1 MSRILNRPMFRG
13 GGKVSSYG
21 NGITTGL
28 AKGGSVNTPKRGIV
42 DGPGRYS
49 VSMSG
54 LEDYNR
60 IFNKGNTNRSPIN
73 ITKISEVGNTSGQNI
88 VNKAAK
94 KTDRMFNLGQKVRSA
109 GKYIKGMPK
118 GIMNSSLLRAA
129 GAPLSG
135 GFAGP
140 TATAGA
146 GIATLAAAAPV
157 AAVGGL
163 AYMNRPKTVEA
174 LQYMKQ
180 MNETGVFDETDPDG
194 FEEYSETFK
203 ELNETGTPLSESEVG
218 LFSSKKS
225 ISEDIMD
232 RDMAEFEEGM
242 APGAEREDGESALD
256 ALLRQGLERAEARDS
271 IENPDKKGEG
281 DVLDVKSQIA
291 RDKELFAELLGGD
304 KARGK
309 DVSDMLLR
317 FAGSG
322 GDTVGE
328 KFQQYLTNEAQ
339 AGPSRTEKINQAA
352 ASLAINDYV
361 AGKRSKES
369 MEMMIK
375 KGENQ
380 IDYSIAATT
389 KAKDLKGKPFST
401 ALAMEA
407 AARGKDSEINDNEI
421 IQSVIYQQSDGK
433 ETPRIVNDYTQEV
446 ADGNLDIDPNK
457 LSTGLNIVT
466 FLNNKLIIRKKSD
479 GSLEV
484 AEEYPIYR

>member
-21 NGITTGL
+21 KGIASGLTNGYASGGRIGL
-28 AKGGSVNTPKRGIV
+28 FEGGIPTSMMEELTGGSNQKFKTGQQIADQARLKSDRLF
-42 DGPGRYS
+42 RY
-49 VSMSG
+49 
-54 LEDYNR
+54 
-60 IFNKGNTNRSPIN
+60 GN
-73 ITKISEVGNTSGQNI
+73 
-88 VNKAAK
+88 
-94 KTDRMFNLGQKVRSA
+94 KVRNA
-109 GKYIKGMPK
+109 GKFIKKIPK
-118 GIMNSSLLRAA
+118 GIIAA
-129 GAPLSG
+129 GTSPV
-135 GFAGP
+135 
-140 TATAGA
+140 

-174 LQYMKQ
+174 LQYMKS
-180 MNETGVFDETDPDG
+180 MNQSGAFDETAMEG
-194 FEEYSETFK
+194 EYEDFTSTID
-203 ELNETGTPLSESEVG
+203 ELNKTGTPLSESEVG
-218 LFSSKKS
+218 LFSSEKS
-225 ISEDIMD
+225 IAEDIED
-232 RDMAEFEEGM
+232 RDTAEFEEGM
-242 APGAEREDGESALD
+242 APGAERKDGESALD
-256 ALLRQGLERAEARDS
+256 ALLRQGMERAEARDS
-271 IENPDKKGEG
+271 IENPNKKGEG
-281 DVLDVKSQIA
+281 DPLDVKSQIA

-304 KARGK
+304 EAKGK

-328 KFQQYLTNEAQ
+328 KFQQYIANEAQ
-339 AGPSRTEKINQAA
+339 AGPSRTEKLNQAA
-352 ASLAINDYV
+352 ASLAINDYI

-380 IDYSIAATT
+380 IDYSIAATA
-389 KAKDLKGKPFST
+389 KAKGLKGKPFST

-407 AARGKDSEINDNEI
+407 SERGKGAKVNDNVV

-433 ETPRIVNDYTQEV
+433 ETPRVVNDYTQEV

-457 LSTGLNIVT
+457 LTTGLNIVT
-466 FLNNKLIIRKKSD
+466 FLNNKLVIRKKSD

-484 AEEYPIYR
+484 ATEYPIYR

>member
-1 MSRILNRPMFRG
+1 MSKILNRPMFRG

-21 NGITTGL
+21 KGIASGLTNGYASGGRIGL
-28 AKGGSVNTPKRGIV
+28 FEGGIPTSMMEELTGGSNQKIKTGQQIADQARLKSDRLF
-42 DGPGRYS
+42 RY
-49 VSMSG
+49 
-54 LEDYNR
+54 
-60 IFNKGNTNRSPIN
+60 GN
-73 ITKISEVGNTSGQNI
+73 
-88 VNKAAK
+88 
-94 KTDRMFNLGQKVRSA
+94 KVRNA
-109 GKYIKGMPK
+109 GKFIKKIPK
-118 GIMNSSLLRAA
+118 GIIAA
-129 GAPLSG
+129 GTSP
-135 GFAGP
+135 
-140 TATAGA
+140 A
-146 GIATLAAAAPV
+146 GIATLAAATPV

-174 LQYMKQ
+174 LQYMKS
-180 MNETGVFDETDPDG
+180 MNQSGAFDETNPDG
-194 FEEYSETFK
+194 FDQYSEVFK

-218 LFSSKKS
+218 LFSSEKS
-225 ISEDIMD
+225 IAEDIED
-232 RDMAEFEEGM
+232 RDTAEFEEGM
-242 APGAEREDGESALD
+242 APGAERKDGESALD
-256 ALLRQGLERAEARDS
+256 ALLRQGMERAEARDS
-271 IENPDKKGEG
+271 IENPNKKGEG

-304 KARGK
+304 EAKGK

-328 KFQQYLTNEAQ
+328 KFQQYIANEAQ
-339 AGPSRTEKINQAA
+339 AGPSRTEKLNQAA
-352 ASLAINDYV
+352 ASLAINDYI

-380 IDYSIAATT
+380 IDYSIAATA
-389 KAKDLKGKPFST
+389 KAKGLKGKPFST

-407 AARGKDSEINDNEI
+407 SERGKGAKVNDNVV

-433 ETPRIVNDYTQEV
+433 ETPRVVNDYTQEV

-457 LSTGLNIVT
+457 LTTGLNIVT
-466 FLNNKLIIRKKSD
+466 FLNNKLVIRKKSD

-484 AEEYPIYR
+484 ATEYPIYR

>member
-1 MSRILNRPMFRG
+1 MSKILNRPMFRG

-21 NGITTGL
+21 KGIASGLTNGYASGGRIGL
-28 AKGGSVNTPKRGIV
+28 FEGGIPTSMMEELTGGSNQKFKTGQQIADQARLKSDRFF
-42 DGPGRYS
+42 RY
-49 VSMSG
+49 
-54 LEDYNR
+54 
-60 IFNKGNTNRSPIN
+60 GN
-73 ITKISEVGNTSGQNI
+73 
-88 VNKAAK
+88 
-94 KTDRMFNLGQKVRSA
+94 KVRNA
-109 GKYIKGMPK
+109 GKFIKKIPK
-118 GIMNSSLLRAA
+118 GIIAA
-129 GAPLSG
+129 GTSP
-135 GFAGP
+135 
-140 TATAGA
+140 A
-146 GIATLAAAAPV
+146 GIATLAAATPV

-174 LQYMKQ
+174 LQYMKS
-180 MNETGVFDETDPDG
+180 MNQSGAFDETDPDG
-194 FEEYSETFK
+194 FDQYSEVFK

-218 LFSSKKS
+218 LFSSEKS
-225 ISEDIMD
+225 IAEDIED

-242 APGAEREDGESALD
+242 APGAERKDGESALD
-256 ALLRQGLERAEARDS
+256 ALLRQGMERAEARDS
-271 IENPDKKGEG
+271 IENPNKKGEG

-304 KARGK
+304 EAKGK

-317 FAGSG
+317 FAGSS

-328 KFQQYLTNEAQ
+328 KFQQYISNEAQ
-339 AGPSRTEKINQAA
+339 AGPSRTEKLNQAA
-352 ASLAINDYV
+352 ASLAINDYI

-375 KGENQ
+375 KGKNQ
-380 IDYSIAATT
+380 IDYSIAATA
-389 KAKDLKGKPFST
+389 KAKGLKGKPFST

-407 AARGKDSEINDNEI
+407 SERGKGAKVNDNVV

-433 ETPRIVNDYTQEV
+433 ETPRVVNDYTQEV

-457 LSTGLNIVT
+457 LTTGLNIVT

-484 AEEYPIYR
+484 ATEYPIYR

>member
-1 MSRILNRPMFRG
+1 MSKILNRPMFRG

-21 NGITTGL
+21 KGIASGLTNGYASGGRIGL
-28 AKGGSVNTPKRGIV
+28 FEGGIPTSMMEELTGGSNQKFKTGQQIADQARLKSDRLF
-42 DGPGRYS
+42 RY
-49 VSMSG
+49 
-54 LEDYNR
+54 
-60 IFNKGNTNRSPIN
+60 GN
-73 ITKISEVGNTSGQNI
+73 
-88 VNKAAK
+88 
-94 KTDRMFNLGQKVRSA
+94 KVRNA
-109 GKYIKGMPK
+109 GKFIKKIPK
-118 GIMNSSLLRAA
+118 GIIAA
-129 GAPLSG
+129 GTSP
-135 GFAGP
+135 
-140 TATAGA
+140 A
-146 GIATLAAAAPV
+146 GIATLAAATPV

-174 LQYMKQ
+174 LQYMKS
-180 MNETGVFDETDPDG
+180 MNQSGAFDETDPDG
-194 FEEYSETFK
+194 FDQYSEVFK

-218 LFSSKKS
+218 LFSSEKS
-225 ISEDIMD
+225 IAEDIED

-242 APGAEREDGESALD
+242 APGAERKDGESALD
-256 ALLRQGLERAEARDS
+256 ALLRQGMERAEARDS
-271 IENPDKKGEG
+271 IENPNKKGEG

-304 KARGK
+304 EAKGK

-328 KFQQYLTNEAQ
+328 KFQQYISNEAQ
-339 AGPSRTEKINQAA
+339 AGPSRTEKLNQAA
-352 ASLAINDYV
+352 ASLAINDYI

-380 IDYSIAATT
+380 IDYSIAATA
-389 KAKDLKGKPFST
+389 KAKGLKGKPFST

-407 AARGKDSEINDNEI
+407 SERGKGAQVNDNVV

-433 ETPRIVNDYTQEV
+433 ETPRVVNDYTQEV

-457 LSTGLNIVT
+457 LTTGLNIVT

-484 AEEYPIYR
+484 ATEYPIYR

>member
-21 NGITTGL
+21 KGIASGLTNGYASGGRIGL
-28 AKGGSVNTPKRGIV
+28 FEGGIPTSMMEELTGGSNQKFKTGQQIADQARLKSDRLF
-42 DGPGRYS
+42 RY
-49 VSMSG
+49 
-54 LEDYNR
+54 
-60 IFNKGNTNRSPIN
+60 GN
-73 ITKISEVGNTSGQNI
+73 
-88 VNKAAK
+88 
-94 KTDRMFNLGQKVRSA
+94 KVRNA
-109 GKYIKGMPK
+109 GKFIKKIPK
-118 GIMNSSLLRAA
+118 GIIAA
-129 GAPLSG
+129 GTSPV
-135 GFAGP
+135 
-140 TATAGA
+140 

-174 LQYMKQ
+174 LQYMKS
-180 MNETGVFDETDPDG
+180 MNQSGAFDETAMEG
-194 FEEYSETFK
+194 EYEDFTSTID
-203 ELNETGTPLSESEVG
+203 ELNKTGTPLSESEVG
-218 LFSSKKS
+218 LFSSEKS
-225 ISEDIMD
+225 IAEDIED
-232 RDMAEFEEGM
+232 RDTAEFEEGM
-242 APGAEREDGESALD
+242 APGAERKDGESALD
-256 ALLRQGLERAEARDS
+256 ALLRQGMERAEARDS
-271 IENPDKKGEG
+271 IENPNKKGEG

-304 KARGK
+304 EAKGK

-328 KFQQYLTNEAQ
+328 KFQQYIANEAQ
-339 AGPSRTEKINQAA
+339 AGPSRTEKLNQAA
-352 ASLAINDYV
+352 ASLAINDYI

-380 IDYSIAATT
+380 IDYSIAATA
-389 KAKDLKGKPFST
+389 KAKGLKGKPFSE

-407 AARGKDSEINDNEI
+407 SERGKGAQVNDNVV

-433 ETPRIVNDYTQEV
+433 ETPRVVNDYTQEV

-457 LSTGLNIVT
+457 LTTGLNIVT

-484 AEEYPIYR
+484 ATEYPIYR

>member
-1 MSRILNRPMFRG
+1 MSKILNRPMFRG

-21 NGITTGL
+21 KGIASGLTNGYASGGRIGL
-28 AKGGSVNTPKRGIV
+28 FEGGIPTSMMEELTGGSNQKFKTGQQIADQARLKSDRLF
-42 DGPGRYS
+42 RY
-49 VSMSG
+49 
-54 LEDYNR
+54 
-60 IFNKGNTNRSPIN
+60 GN
-73 ITKISEVGNTSGQNI
+73 
-88 VNKAAK
+88 
-94 KTDRMFNLGQKVRSA
+94 KVRNA
-109 GKYIKGMPK
+109 GKFIKKIPK
-118 GIMNSSLLRAA
+118 GIIAA
-129 GAPLSG
+129 GTSPV
-135 GFAGP
+135 
-140 TATAGA
+140 
-146 GIATLAAAAPV
+146 GIATLAASAPV

-174 LQYMKQ
+174 LQYMKS
-180 MNETGVFDETDPDG
+180 MNQSGAFDETNPDG
-194 FEEYSETFK
+194 FDQYSEVFK

-218 LFSSKKS
+218 LFSSEKS
-225 ISEDIMD
+225 IAEDIED
-232 RDMAEFEEGM
+232 RDTAEFEEGM
-242 APGAEREDGESALD
+242 APGAERKDGESALD
-256 ALLRQGLERAEARDS
+256 ALLRQGMERAEARDS
-271 IENPDKKGEG
+271 IENPNKKGEG

-304 KARGK
+304 EAKGK

-328 KFQQYLTNEAQ
+328 KFQQYIANEAQ
-339 AGPSRTEKINQAA
+339 AGPSRTEKLNQAA
-352 ASLAINDYV
+352 ASLAINDYI

-380 IDYSIAATT
+380 IDYSIAATA
-389 KAKDLKGKPFST
+389 KAKGLKGKPFST

-407 AARGKDSEINDNEI
+407 SERGKGAKVNDNVV

-433 ETPRIVNDYTQEV
+433 ETPRVVNDYTQEV

-457 LSTGLNIVT
+457 LTTGLNIVT

-484 AEEYPIYR
+484 ATEYPIYR

>member
-1 MSRILNRPMFRG
+1 MSKILNRPMFRG

-21 NGITTGL
+21 KGIASGLTNGYASGGRIGL
-28 AKGGSVNTPKRGIV
+28 FEGGIPTSMMEELTGGSNQKIKTGQQIADQARLKSDRLF
-42 DGPGRYS
+42 RY
-49 VSMSG
+49 
-54 LEDYNR
+54 
-60 IFNKGNTNRSPIN
+60 GN
-73 ITKISEVGNTSGQNI
+73 
-88 VNKAAK
+88 
-94 KTDRMFNLGQKVRSA
+94 KVRNA
-109 GKYIKGMPK
+109 GKFIKKIPK
-118 GIMNSSLLRAA
+118 GIIAA
-129 GAPLSG
+129 GTSP
-135 GFAGP
+135 
-140 TATAGA
+140 A
-146 GIATLAAAAPV
+146 GIATLAAATPV

-174 LQYMKQ
+174 LQYMKS
-180 MNETGVFDETDPDG
+180 MNQSGAFDETNPDG
-194 FEEYSETFK
+194 FDQYSEVFK

-218 LFSSKKS
+218 LFSSEKS
-225 ISEDIMD
+225 IAEDIED
-232 RDMAEFEEGM
+232 RDTAEFEEGM
-242 APGAEREDGESALD
+242 APGAERKDGESALD
-256 ALLRQGLERAEARDS
+256 ALLRQGMERAEARDS
-271 IENPDKKGEG
+271 IENPNKKGEG
-281 DVLDVKSQIA
+281 DPLDVKSQIA

-304 KARGK
+304 EAKGK

-328 KFQQYLTNEAQ
+328 KFQQYIANEAQ
-339 AGPSRTEKINQAA
+339 AGPSRTEKLNQAA
-352 ASLAINDYV
+352 ASLAINDYI

-380 IDYSIAATT
+380 IDYSIAATA
-389 KAKDLKGKPFST
+389 KAKGLKGKPFST

-407 AARGKDSEINDNEI
+407 SERGKGAKVNDNVV

-433 ETPRIVNDYTQEV
+433 ETPRVVNDYTQEV

-457 LSTGLNIVT
+457 LTTGLNIVT

-484 AEEYPIYR
+484 ATEYPIYR

>member
-21 NGITTGL
+21 KGIASGLTNGYASGGRIGL
-28 AKGGSVNTPKRGIV
+28 FEGGIPTSMMEELTGGSNQKFKTGQQIADQARLKSDRLF
-42 DGPGRYS
+42 RY
-49 VSMSG
+49 
-54 LEDYNR
+54 
-60 IFNKGNTNRSPIN
+60 GN
-73 ITKISEVGNTSGQNI
+73 
-88 VNKAAK
+88 
-94 KTDRMFNLGQKVRSA
+94 KVRNA
-109 GKYIKGMPK
+109 GKFIKKIPK
-118 GIMNSSLLRAA
+118 GIIAA
-129 GAPLSG
+129 GTSPV
-135 GFAGP
+135 
-140 TATAGA
+140 

-174 LQYMKQ
+174 LQYMKS
-180 MNETGVFDETDPDG
+180 MNQSGAFDETNPDG
-194 FEEYSETFK
+194 FDQYSEVFK

-218 LFSSKKS
+218 LFSSEKS
-225 ISEDIMD
+225 IAEDIED
-232 RDMAEFEEGM
+232 RDTAEFEEGM
-242 APGAEREDGESALD
+242 APGAERKDGESALD
-256 ALLRQGLERAEARDS
+256 ALLRQGMERAEARDS
-271 IENPDKKGEG
+271 IENPNKKGEG

-304 KARGK
+304 EAKGK

-317 FAGSG
+317 FAGSS

-328 KFQQYLTNEAQ
+328 KFQQYISNEAQ
-339 AGPSRTEKINQAA
+339 AGPSRTEKLNQAA
-352 ASLAINDYV
+352 ASLAINDYI

-380 IDYSIAATT
+380 IDYSIAATA
-389 KAKDLKGKPFST
+389 KAKGLKGKPFST

-407 AARGKDSEINDNEI
+407 SERGKGAKVNDNVV

-433 ETPRIVNDYTQEV
+433 ETPRVVNDYTQEV

-457 LSTGLNIVT
+457 LTTGLNIVT

-484 AEEYPIYR
+484 ATEYPIYR

>member
-1 MSRILNRPMFRG
+1 MSKILNRPMFRG

-21 NGITTGL
+21 KGIASGLTNGYASGGRIGL
-28 AKGGSVNTPKRGIV
+28 FEGGIPTSMMGELTGGSNQKFKTGQQIADQARLKSDRLF
-42 DGPGRYS
+42 RY
-49 VSMSG
+49 
-54 LEDYNR
+54 
-60 IFNKGNTNRSPIN
+60 GN
-73 ITKISEVGNTSGQNI
+73 
-88 VNKAAK
+88 
-94 KTDRMFNLGQKVRSA
+94 KVRNA
-109 GKYIKGMPK
+109 GKFIKKIPK
-118 GIMNSSLLRAA
+118 GIIAA
-129 GAPLSG
+129 GTSP
-135 GFAGP
+135 
-140 TATAGA
+140 A
-146 GIATLAAAAPV
+146 GIATLAAATPV

-174 LQYMKQ
+174 LQYMKS
-180 MNETGVFDETDPDG
+180 MNQSGAFDETNPDG
-194 FEEYSETFK
+194 FDQYSEVFK

-218 LFSSKKS
+218 LFSSEKS
-225 ISEDIMD
+225 IAEDIED

-242 APGAEREDGESALD
+242 APGAERKDGESALD
-256 ALLRQGLERAEARDS
+256 ALLRQGMERAEARDS
-271 IENPDKKGEG
+271 IENPNKKGEG

-304 KARGK
+304 EAKGK

-317 FAGSG
+317 FAGSS

-328 KFQQYLTNEAQ
+328 KFQQYISNEAQ
-339 AGPSRTEKINQAA
+339 AGPSRTEKLNQAA
-352 ASLAINDYV
+352 ASLAINDYI

-380 IDYSIAATT
+380 IDYSIAATA
-389 KAKDLKGKPFST
+389 KAKGLKGKPFST

-407 AARGKDSEINDNEI
+407 SERGKGAKVNDNVV

-433 ETPRIVNDYTQEV
+433 ETPRVVNDYTQEV

-457 LSTGLNIVT
+457 LTTGLNIVT

-484 AEEYPIYR
+484 ATEYPIYR

>member
-21 NGITTGL
+21 NGIT
-28 AKGGSVNTPKRGIV
+28 
-42 DGPGRYS
+42 
-49 VSMSG
+49 SG
-54 LEDYNR
+54 L
-60 IFNKGNTNRSPIN
+60 TNSYAGGGKIDGH
-73 ITKISEVGNTSGQNI
+73 KISRDGRVKFNIAGLVSPGMASEFAQGQGNLTKLTGQQIADNARVKVDRPFRYGTKVRKFVKNVPKAVRAIPSGI
-88 VNKAAK
+88 KAAAIANPA
-94 KTDRMFNLGQKVRSA
+94 TAMTA
-109 GKYIKGMPK
+109 
-118 GIMNSSLLRAA
+118 
-129 GAPLSG
+129 
-135 GFAGP
+135 
-140 TATAGA
+140 ATAGVF
-146 GIATLAAAAPV
+146 APV
-157 AAVGGL
+157 AGL
-163 AYMNRPKTVEA
+163 AYLNRPKTVEA

-256 ALLRQGLERAEARDS
+256 ALLRQGLERAETRDS

>member
-21 NGITTGL
+21 KGIASGLTNGYASGGRIGL
-28 AKGGSVNTPKRGIV
+28 FEGGIPTSMMEELTGGSNQKIKTGQQIADQARLKSDRLF
-42 DGPGRYS
+42 RY
-49 VSMSG
+49 
-54 LEDYNR
+54 
-60 IFNKGNTNRSPIN
+60 GN
-73 ITKISEVGNTSGQNI
+73 
-88 VNKAAK
+88 
-94 KTDRMFNLGQKVRSA
+94 KVRNA
-109 GKYIKGMPK
+109 GKFIKKIPK
-118 GIMNSSLLRAA
+118 GIIAA
-129 GAPLSG
+129 GTSP
-135 GFAGP
+135 
-140 TATAGA
+140 A
-146 GIATLAAAAPV
+146 GIATLAAATPV

-174 LQYMKQ
+174 LQYMKS
-180 MNETGVFDETDPDG
+180 MNQSGAFDETAMEG
-194 FEEYSETFK
+194 EYEDFTSTID
-203 ELNETGTPLSESEVG
+203 ELNKTGTPLSESEVG
-218 LFSSKKS
+218 LFSSEKS
-225 ISEDIMD
+225 IAEDIED
-232 RDMAEFEEGM
+232 RDTAEFEEGM
-242 APGAEREDGESALD
+242 APGAERKDGESALD
-256 ALLRQGLERAEARDS
+256 ALLRQGMERAEARDS
-271 IENPDKKGEG
+271 IENPNKKGEG

-304 KARGK
+304 EAKGK

-328 KFQQYLTNEAQ
+328 KFQQYIANEAQ
-339 AGPSRTEKINQAA
+339 AGPSRTEKLNQAA
-352 ASLAINDYV
+352 ASLAINDYI

-380 IDYSIAATT
+380 IDYSIAATA
-389 KAKDLKGKPFST
+389 KAKGLKGKPFST

-407 AARGKDSEINDNEI
+407 SERGKGAKVNDNVV

-433 ETPRIVNDYTQEV
+433 ETPRVVNDYTQEV

-457 LSTGLNIVT
+457 LTTGLNIVT

-484 AEEYPIYR
+484 ATEYPIYR

>member
-21 NGITTGL
+21 KGIASGLTNGYASGGRIGL
-28 AKGGSVNTPKRGIV
+28 FEGGIPTSMMEELTGGSNQKFKTGQQIADQARLKSDRLF
-42 DGPGRYS
+42 RY
-49 VSMSG
+49 
-54 LEDYNR
+54 
-60 IFNKGNTNRSPIN
+60 GN
-73 ITKISEVGNTSGQNI
+73 
-88 VNKAAK
+88 
-94 KTDRMFNLGQKVRSA
+94 KVRNA
-109 GKYIKGMPK
+109 GKFIKKIPK
-118 GIMNSSLLRAA
+118 GIIAA
-129 GAPLSG
+129 GTSPV
-135 GFAGP
+135 
-140 TATAGA
+140 

-174 LQYMKQ
+174 LQYMKS
-180 MNETGVFDETDPDG
+180 MNQSGAFDETDPDG
-194 FEEYSETFK
+194 FDQYSEVFK

-218 LFSSKKS
+218 LFSSEKS
-225 ISEDIMD
+225 IAEDIED
-232 RDMAEFEEGM
+232 RDTAEFEEGM
-242 APGAEREDGESALD
+242 APGAERKDGESALD
-256 ALLRQGLERAEARDS
+256 ALLRQGMERAEARDS
-271 IENPDKKGEG
+271 IENPNKKGEG
-281 DVLDVKSQIA
+281 DPLDVKSQIA

-304 KARGK
+304 EAKGK

-317 FAGSG
+317 FAGSS

-328 KFQQYLTNEAQ
+328 KFQQYISNEAQ
-339 AGPSRTEKINQAA
+339 AGPSRTEKLNQAA
-352 ASLAINDYV
+352 ASLAINDYI

-380 IDYSIAATT
+380 IDYSIAATA
-389 KAKDLKGKPFST
+389 KAKGLKGKPFST

-407 AARGKDSEINDNEI
+407 SERGKGAKVNDNVV

-433 ETPRIVNDYTQEV
+433 ETPRVVNDYTQEV

-457 LSTGLNIVT
+457 LTTGLNIVT
-466 FLNNKLIIRKKSD
+466 FLNNKLVIRKKSD

-484 AEEYPIYR
+484 ATEYPIYR

>member
-1 MSRILNRPMFRG
+1 MSKILNRPMFRG

-21 NGITTGL
+21 KGIASGLTNGYASGGRIGL
-28 AKGGSVNTPKRGIV
+28 FEGGIPTSMMEELTGGSNQKIKTGQQIADQARLKSDRLF
-42 DGPGRYS
+42 RY
-49 VSMSG
+49 
-54 LEDYNR
+54 
-60 IFNKGNTNRSPIN
+60 GN
-73 ITKISEVGNTSGQNI
+73 
-88 VNKAAK
+88 
-94 KTDRMFNLGQKVRSA
+94 KVRNA
-109 GKYIKGMPK
+109 GKFIKKIPK
-118 GIMNSSLLRAA
+118 GIIAA
-129 GAPLSG
+129 GTSP
-135 GFAGP
+135 
-140 TATAGA
+140 A
-146 GIATLAAAAPV
+146 GIATLAAATPV

-174 LQYMKQ
+174 LQYMKS
-180 MNETGVFDETDPDG
+180 MNQSGAFDETDPDG
-194 FEEYSETFK
+194 FDQYSEVFK

-218 LFSSKKS
+218 LFSSEKS
-225 ISEDIMD
+225 IAEDIED

-242 APGAEREDGESALD
+242 APGAERKDGESALD
-256 ALLRQGLERAEARDS
+256 ALLRQGMERAEARDS
-271 IENPDKKGEG
+271 IENPNKKGEG

-304 KARGK
+304 EAKGK

-317 FAGSG
+317 FAGSS

-328 KFQQYLTNEAQ
+328 KFQQYISNEAQ
-339 AGPSRTEKINQAA
+339 AGPSRTEKLNQAA
-352 ASLAINDYV
+352 ASLAINDYI

-380 IDYSIAATT
+380 IDYSIAATA
-389 KAKDLKGKPFST
+389 KAKGLKGKPFSE

-407 AARGKDSEINDNEI
+407 SERGKGAQVNDNVV

-433 ETPRIVNDYTQEV
+433 ETPRVVNDYTQEV

-457 LSTGLNIVT
+457 LTTGLNIVT

-484 AEEYPIYR
+484 ATEYPIYR

>member
-1 MSRILNRPMFRG
+1 MSKILNRPMFRG

-21 NGITTGL
+21 KGIASGLTNGYASGGRIGL
-28 AKGGSVNTPKRGIV
+28 FEGGIPTSMMEELTGGSNQKFKTGQQIADQARLKSDRLF
-42 DGPGRYS
+42 RY
-49 VSMSG
+49 
-54 LEDYNR
+54 
-60 IFNKGNTNRSPIN
+60 GN
-73 ITKISEVGNTSGQNI
+73 
-88 VNKAAK
+88 
-94 KTDRMFNLGQKVRSA
+94 KVRNA
-109 GKYIKGMPK
+109 GKFIKKIPK
-118 GIMNSSLLRAA
+118 GIIAA
-129 GAPLSG
+129 GTSP
-135 GFAGP
+135 
-140 TATAGA
+140 A
-146 GIATLAAAAPV
+146 GIATLAAATPV

-174 LQYMKQ
+174 LQYMKS
-180 MNETGVFDETDPDG
+180 MNQSGAFDETDPDG
-194 FEEYSETFK
+194 FDQYSEVFK

-218 LFSSKKS
+218 LFSSEKS
-225 ISEDIMD
+225 IAEDIED
-232 RDMAEFEEGM
+232 RDTAEFEEGM
-242 APGAEREDGESALD
+242 APGAERKDGESALD
-256 ALLRQGLERAEARDS
+256 ALLRQGMERAEARDS
-271 IENPDKKGEG
+271 IENPNKKGEG

-304 KARGK
+304 EAKGK

-328 KFQQYLTNEAQ
+328 KFQQYIANEAQ
-339 AGPSRTEKINQAA
+339 AGPSRTEKLNQAA
-352 ASLAINDYV
+352 ASLAINDYI

-380 IDYSIAATT
+380 IDYSIAATA
-389 KAKDLKGKPFST
+389 KAKGLKGKPFST

-407 AARGKDSEINDNEI
+407 SERGKGAKVNDNVV

-433 ETPRIVNDYTQEV
+433 ETPRVVNDYTQEV

-457 LSTGLNIVT
+457 LTTGLNIVT

-484 AEEYPIYR
+484 ATEYPIYR

>member
-1 MSRILNRPMFRG
+1 MSKILNRPMFRG

-21 NGITTGL
+21 NGIASGL
-28 AKGGSVNTPKRGIV
+28 TNGYASGGRIGLFEGGIPTSMMEELTGGSNQKIKTGQQIADQARLKSDRLF
-42 DGPGRYS
+42 RY
-49 VSMSG
+49 
-54 LEDYNR
+54 
-60 IFNKGNTNRSPIN
+60 GN
-73 ITKISEVGNTSGQNI
+73 
-88 VNKAAK
+88 
-94 KTDRMFNLGQKVRSA
+94 KVRNA
-109 GKYIKGMPK
+109 GKFIKKIPK
-118 GIMNSSLLRAA
+118 GIIAA
-129 GAPLSG
+129 GTSPV
-135 GFAGP
+135 
-140 TATAGA
+140 
-146 GIATLAAAAPV
+146 GIATLAASAPV

-174 LQYMKQ
+174 LQYMKS
-180 MNETGVFDETDPDG
+180 MNQSGAFDETNPDG
-194 FEEYSETFK
+194 FDQYSEVFK

-218 LFSSKKS
+218 LFSSEKS
-225 ISEDIMD
+225 IAEDIED

-242 APGAEREDGESALD
+242 APGAERKDGESALD
-256 ALLRQGLERAEARDS
+256 ALLRQGMERAEARDS
-271 IENPDKKGEG
+271 IENPNKKGEG

-304 KARGK
+304 EAKGK

-328 KFQQYLTNEAQ
+328 KFQQYIANEAQ
-339 AGPSRTEKINQAA
+339 AGPSRTEKLNQAA
-352 ASLAINDYV
+352 ASLAINDYI

-380 IDYSIAATT
+380 IDYSIAATA
-389 KAKDLKGKPFST
+389 KAKGLKGKPFST

-407 AARGKDSEINDNEI
+407 SERGKGAKVNDNVV

-433 ETPRIVNDYTQEV
+433 ETPRVVNDYTQEV

-457 LSTGLNIVT
+457 LTTGLNIVT

-484 AEEYPIYR
+484 ATEYPIYR

>member
-1 MSRILNRPMFRG
+1 MSKILNRPMFRG

-21 NGITTGL
+21 KGIASGLTNGYASGGRIGL
-28 AKGGSVNTPKRGIV
+28 FEGGIPTSMMEELTGGSNQKFKTGQQIANQARLKSDRFF
-42 DGPGRYS
+42 RY
-49 VSMSG
+49 
-54 LEDYNR
+54 
-60 IFNKGNTNRSPIN
+60 GN
-73 ITKISEVGNTSGQNI
+73 
-88 VNKAAK
+88 
-94 KTDRMFNLGQKVRSA
+94 KVRNA
-109 GKYIKGMPK
+109 GKFIKKIPK
-118 GIMNSSLLRAA
+118 GIIAA
-129 GAPLSG
+129 GTSP
-135 GFAGP
+135 
-140 TATAGA
+140 A
-146 GIATLAAAAPV
+146 GIATLAAATPV

-174 LQYMKQ
+174 LQYMKS
-180 MNETGVFDETDPDG
+180 MNQSGAFDETDPDG
-194 FEEYSETFK
+194 FDQYSEVFK

-218 LFSSKKS
+218 LFSSEKS
-225 ISEDIMD
+225 IAEDIED

-242 APGAEREDGESALD
+242 APGAERKDGESALD
-256 ALLRQGLERAEARDS
+256 ALLRQGMERAEARDS
-271 IENPDKKGEG
+271 IENPNKKGEG

-304 KARGK
+304 EAKGK

-317 FAGSG
+317 FAGSS

-328 KFQQYLTNEAQ
+328 KFQQYIANEAQ
-339 AGPSRTEKINQAA
+339 AGPSRTEKLNQAA
-352 ASLAINDYV
+352 ASLAINDYI

-380 IDYSIAATT
+380 IDYSIAATA
-389 KAKDLKGKPFST
+389 KAKGLKGKPFST

-407 AARGKDSEINDNEI
+407 SERGKGAKVNDNVV

-433 ETPRIVNDYTQEV
+433 ETPRVVNDYTQEV

-457 LSTGLNIVT
+457 LTTGLNIVT

-484 AEEYPIYR
+484 ATEYPIYR

>member
-1 MSRILNRPMFRG
+1 MSKILNRPMFRG

-21 NGITTGL
+21 KGIASGLTNGYASGGRIGL
-28 AKGGSVNTPKRGIV
+28 FEGGIPTSMMEELTGGSNQKIKTGQQIADQARLKSDRLF
-42 DGPGRYS
+42 RY
-49 VSMSG
+49 
-54 LEDYNR
+54 
-60 IFNKGNTNRSPIN
+60 GN
-73 ITKISEVGNTSGQNI
+73 
-88 VNKAAK
+88 
-94 KTDRMFNLGQKVRSA
+94 KVRNA
-109 GKYIKGMPK
+109 GKFIKKIPK
-118 GIMNSSLLRAA
+118 GIIAA
-129 GAPLSG
+129 GTSP
-135 GFAGP
+135 
-140 TATAGA
+140 A
-146 GIATLAAAAPV
+146 GIATLAAATPV

-174 LQYMKQ
+174 LQYMKS
-180 MNETGVFDETDPDG
+180 MNQSGAFDETDPDG
-194 FEEYSETFK
+194 FDQYSEVFK

-218 LFSSKKS
+218 LFSSEKS
-225 ISEDIMD
+225 IAEDIED

-242 APGAEREDGESALD
+242 APGAERKDGESALD
-256 ALLRQGLERAEARDS
+256 ALLRQGMERAEARDS
-271 IENPDKKGEG
+271 IENPNKKGEG

-304 KARGK
+304 EAKGK

-328 KFQQYLTNEAQ
+328 KFQQYIANEAQ
-339 AGPSRTEKINQAA
+339 AGPSRTEKLNQAA
-352 ASLAINDYV
+352 ASLAINDYI

-380 IDYSIAATT
+380 IDYSIAATA
-389 KAKDLKGKPFST
+389 KAKGLKGKPFST

-407 AARGKDSEINDNEI
+407 SERGKGAKVNDNVV

-433 ETPRIVNDYTQEV
+433 ETPRVVNDYTQEV

-457 LSTGLNIVT
+457 LTTGLNIVT

-484 AEEYPIYR
+484 ATEYPIYR